1 MPAYARAHVMKN
13 STVTIDAVEYNNQLT
28 KARLVPDAPIQ
39 TLRTL
44 VPDGVLQDADSA
56 TWTLEIAGIQDR
68 GTGGLAK
75 AIDDAVT
82 AGGSLTMVIQ
92 PKAGSGQDVA
102 TVTIIP
108 VPVEFGGEQGNF
120 RTFEASFAV
129 VGQPAFTQSA

>member
-1 MPAYARAHVMKN
+1 MKN
-13 STVTIDAVEYNNQLT
+13 SSVVIDTVSYENQLT

-44 VPDGVLQDADSA
+44 VPDGILQDADSA
-56 TWTLEIAGIQDR
+56 TWTLEIAGVQDR

-82 AGGSLTMVIQ
+82 AGGSLTMTIQ
-92 PKAGSGQDVA
+92 PKIGSGQDVA

-129 VGQPAFTQSA
+129 VGQPTFSQSA